1 MGMSL
6 HCGQV
11 VIVEAA
17 SCPGMACRTDLVDT
31 HQQCVTIAV
40 QRDRLDVLPMAG
52 GVALAPVLTAAAGPE
67 RHPSGGQSAMKRL
80 VVHPAHHE
88 DLTAVVL
95 LHDSGH
101 KAVDVALQA
110 RGDLRG
116 EG

>member
-1 MGMSL
+1 
-6 HCGQV
+6 
-11 VIVEAA
+11 
-17 SCPGMACRTDLVDT
+17 
-31 HQQCVTIAV
+31 
-40 QRDRLDVLPMAG
+40 
-52 GVALAPVLTAAAGPE
+52 
-67 RHPSGGQSAMKRL
+67 MKRL
-80 VVHPAHHE
+80 VVHPADHE